1 MRAAWRAS
9 CAKGIERTATHMI
22 EIGRSGCAPAQ
33 RRRKAAGGALL
44 ILMAGLTGCAPRLEP
59 KAPPPLV
66 TVAQPITRRIID
78 WDDYV
83 GPRDREPAFRVTRAS

>member
-9 CAKGIERTATHMI
+9 CAKGIERAATHMI